1 MTYTEH
7 DMLAIWLRVL
17 GLEAS
22 QAGADVTARSD
33 GIDVRAYLRRA
44 MRSWYLH
51 QLDHAPVAALTVTE
65 ARAEAEGLF
74 ELLPRSADIGRV
86 AVPERWRRICS
97 VHVHG
102 WQRPVEPVAM
112 AQAGAALER
121 LVSRYSMPGP
131 AEPLAVL
138 TPGALICAPVGRPA
152 FESLTVVADP
162 GPDTYTLHE
171 SLLETIP
178 KSIDFTQLTL

>member
-17 GLEAS
+17 GLEPA

-33 GIDVRAYLRRA
+33 GIDLRAYLRRA

-51 QLDHAPVAALTVTE
+51 QLDHAPLASLTVSDV
-65 ARAEAEGLF
+65 RGEAEGLF
-74 ELLPRSADIGRV
+74 GLLPRSTEIGRLD
-86 AVPERWRRICS
+86 VPERWRRICS

-102 WQRPVEPVAM
+102 WQRPVEPVPA
-112 AQAGAALER
+112 ARAAAALGR
-121 LVSRYSMPGP
+121 LASRYSMPGP

-152 FESLTVVADP
+152 FESLMVVADP
-162 GPDTYTLHE
+162 GPDIYTLHE